1 MCCGEFSGN
10 LSSTTGLTWRHT
22 DCFAISLSTF
32 AISLSTFACNC
43 FTFWFETLRV
53 QWRFFSL
60 SSFSAEVR
68 SCYLVWLLADV
79 LLALSLLWRETN
91 ERSVDLNDWHDLQRM
106 GYWIDLSRSMSQSTL
121 LTVHWYCF
129 PLWLVTEDLSMNA
142 TTSPFQLLSHILL
155 YPCMLR
161 EISHLDCLGIKLHC
175 HSFHHIWKFVISKW
189 GKLKSCK
196 DVTCVRNLLGT
207 NICIPRTMWV

>member
-1 MCCGEFSGN
+1 MK
-10 LSSTTGLTWRHT
+10 
-22 DCFAISLSTF
+22 I
-32 AISLSTFACNC
+32 
-43 FTFWFETLRV
+43 
-53 QWRFFSL
+53 FSL
-60 SSFSAEVR
+60 SYLSAAVR
-68 SCYLVWLLADV
+68 SRYIVWLLADV

-91 ERSVDLNDWHDLQRM
+91 ERSVDHNDWHDLQQR

-142 TTSPFQLLSHILL
+142 STSPFRHFPSLLSHILL

-161 EISHLDCLGIKLHC
+161 QISLLDCLGIKLHC
-175 HSFHHIWKFVISKW
+175 HSFHHIWKFVISQW

-196 DVTCVRNLLGT
+196 DVTCIRNLLGT
-207 NICIPRTMWV
+207 QHMHSTYNVSLG